1 MSNPYKRKA
10 LTLASSFVIAGTAA
24 LGSGAAIAA
33 DKPAAGQ
40 AIKSIIKMP
49 GFGVTNPPR
58 PGLELPRVIIKVPV
72 RPPIGNPAP
81 IRDLQK
87 LRIKNIKR
95 LNNIKALG

>member
-1 MSNPYKRKA
+1 M
-10 LTLASSFVIAGTAA
+10 ASSFVIAGTAA

-81 IRDLQK
+81 IRNLQK